1 MKSIC
6 DPFIRRPIATILLAI
21 SVTLLGIACY
31 HKLPV
36 SALPRVDYPVIQV
49 SASFPG
55 MSSEMMANS
64 IASPLEKEFME
75 IDGMNEVLSESRLGS
90 TALTFNFDLDK
101 SIDVAAMEVQAA
113 ITRAQRKLP
122 KDLPSTPQYRKRDP
136 NSDPIYFLVLVSNSM
151 T

>member
-31 HKLPV
+31 RKLPV

-55 MSSEMMANS
+55 MSSEMMAN
-64 IASPLEKEFME
+64 
-75 IDGMNEVLSESRLGS
+75 LSVISFEH
-90 TALTFNFDLDK
+90 
-101 SIDVAAMEVQAA
+101 V
-113 ITRAQRKLP
+113 
-122 KDLPSTPQYRKRDP
+122 
-136 NSDPIYFLVLVSNSM
+136 
-151 T
+151 